1 MKRQEFRSWREV
13 VVCVPG
19 KQGPSKLALHFA
31 AMDRNVGGPVCMFNH
46 GDCPE
51 RTAQVSALAD
61 FWRSQS
67 VRESTDH
74 ENQVQRD
81 ISQLRGAVCKLAAKI
96 MWNSA
101 ISDTSNP
108 VHRQSDGHSVIEYAV
123 ENPTVSEQVVVSKIP
138 EVPSMERIQEQI
150 VESIKEVPQERV
162 QQRTVEQNVCM
173 SVPLAAP
180 RAATASPSVPVSV
193 FEHATLAPVDV
204 YTKPAPVIDLMH
216 TCD

>member
-1 MKRQEFRSWREV
+1 
-13 VVCVPG
+13 
-19 KQGPSKLALHFA
+19 
-31 AMDRNVGGPVCMFNH
+31 
-46 GDCPE
+46 
-51 RTAQVSALAD
+51 
-61 FWRSQS
+61 
-67 VRESTDH
+67 
-74 ENQVQRD
+74 
-81 ISQLRGAVCKLAAKI
+81 